1 MAASPNE
8 TRLQET
14 IMSGDSP
21 RKPHDPNEDI
31 PDEIEPDDAL
41 PLAPEGGLI
50 SDHIPQDPEH
60 DRVIEPE
67 D

>member
-1 MAASPNE
+1 M
-8 TRLQET
+8 T
-14 IMSGDSP
+14 GDSP
-21 RKPHDPNEDI
+21 RKPHDPNEDIPDDDI